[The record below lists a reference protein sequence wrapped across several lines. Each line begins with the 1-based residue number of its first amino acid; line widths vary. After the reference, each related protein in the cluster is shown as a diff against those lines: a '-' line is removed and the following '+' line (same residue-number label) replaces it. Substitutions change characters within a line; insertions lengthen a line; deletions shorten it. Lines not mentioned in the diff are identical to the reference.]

1 MSQHMQQPSF
11 FVLFRIVVLSIFL
24 TILLA
29 ASSTYL
35 ALKVGILP
43 SASIPAAIL
52 AMALLRLFN
61 SKSIHETNLIQT
73 AASAGEAVAGGIV
86 FTLPALVIIGYW
98 HHFPYWINVVIALSS
113 GVLGILFSIPLRKIL
128 LAAPQLRFPEAR
140 AITTVL
146 QASHQ
151 HAFPIREMLMGAG
164 LGAFFEFL
172 QTGVKLI
179 ASAAEKWIWLGHS
192 TTLIGFGVG
201 FSPAL
206 IGVGYLV
213 GLDLGLS
220 LFLGALIA
228 WGLLPPL
235 LTSWVTNSSVYDLA
249 TQVSVLKNNIHYI
262 GLGAMLTA
270 GLFTLIQL
278 LKPFYQS
285 ILLSVRGLVKTNPRI
300 KTSATRHVKTERDIP
315 VVYLLITL
323 FIAWLTLYLLL
334 GRLFPSESL
343 PKSTSF
349 SFLSGIILG
358 LTAISFIFAAICG
371 YFSGLVGVTASPGSA
386 IIITGMLLTAL
397 LLRLVLAA
405 DLFQESTTFFLD
417 IGGMTLIL
425 GGIIAGASCIAND
438 NIQDLKVGA
447 LIGTPP
453 WQQQL
458 MLTFGV
464 IIASFVIPFVMEV
477 LFNVY
482 GLTTVMPHPQ
492 MNPAQT
498 LPAPPAAMMAALVQS
513 FFNHNLPWLLMGV
526 GAGLILVWQGI
537 RYFFFKK
544 SSLLG
549 FAMGIYLPLSTSIP
563 LFLGSLFAYFITK
576 QAKSRALSRK
586 VEMSSA
592 PVIIEKTQQRALLL
606 ACGLVAG
613 ATLMDVLL
621 AIPISITGQSALWTM
636 VPHAWQPVTL
646 ILGILSTLFLA
657 WVGYRVTFPSK

>member
-1 MSQHMQQPSF
+1 MSSHAKQKLC
-11 FVLFRIVVLSIFL
+11 FVLFRILALSIFL

-35 ALKVGILP
+35 ALKIGILP

-52 AMALLRLFN
+52 AMALLRLFH

-86 FTLPALVIIGYW
+86 FTIPALVIIGYW
-98 HHFPYWINVVIALSS
+98 HHFPYWVNVVIALSS
-113 GVLGILFSIPLRKIL
+113 GMLGILFSIPLRKIL
-128 LAAPQLRFPEAR
+128 LIAPQLRFPEAR
-140 AITTVL
+140 AITAVL

-151 HAFPIREMLMGAG
+151 QAFPIREMLTGAG
-164 LGAFFEFL
+164 LGALFEFL
-172 QTGVKLI
+172 QTGIKLI
-179 ASAAEKWIWLGHS
+179 ASAAEKWIWIGHS

-220 LFLGALIA
+220 LFIGALIA
-228 WGLLPPL
+228 WGILPPL
-235 LTSWVTNSSVYDLA
+235 LTPWVIDSSVYDLT
-249 TQVSVLKNNIHYI
+249 TQVSVLKNSIHYI

-270 GLFTLIQL
+270 GLFTLAQL
-278 LKPFYQS
+278 LNPFYQS
-285 ILLSVRGLVKTNPRI
+285 LLLSIRGLVKTNPLI
-300 KTSATRHVKTERDIP
+300 KVPVTQYVKTERDIP
-315 VVYLLITL
+315 TFYLLITL
-323 FIAWLTLYLLL
+323 FISWVALYFLFVH
-334 GRLFPSESL
+334 LFPSQSL

-349 SFLSGIILG
+349 SFLGGIILG
-358 LTAISFIFAAICG
+358 LTALSFIFAAICG

-397 LLRLVLAA
+397 LLRIILGS
-405 DLFQESTTFFLD
+405 DLFKESTTFFLD

-458 MLTFGV
+458 MLAFGV

-482 GLTTVMPHPQ
+482 GLTTILPHPQ
-492 MNPAQT
+492 MSRAQT
-498 LPAPPAAMMAALVQS
+498 LSAPPAAMMAALVQG
-513 FFNHNLPWLLMGV
+513 FFNHNLPWLFMGV
-526 GAGLILVWQGI
+526 GAGLVLILQGI
-537 RYFFFKK
+537 RYFFFRK

-549 FAMGIYLPLSTSIP
+549 LAMGIYLPLSTSVP

-576 QAKSRALSRK
+576 QAANRALARK
-586 VEMSSA
+586 VEITSA
-592 PVIIEKTQQRALLL
+592 PLLIEKTQQRALLL

-621 AIPISITGQSALWTM
+621 AIPISITGQSVFWTM
-636 VPHAWQPVTL
+636 IPQTWQPLTL
-646 ILGILSTLFLA
+646 ILGVLSTLFLA
-657 WVGYRVTFPSK
+657 WVGYRVTFQSK